1 MTPQE
6 VKVWNW
12 LREGVVP
19 VGWHF
24 RRQVPIDRFVVDFAC
39 LKAMLVIEIDG
50 DQHGRDPA
58 KLAADQ
64 ARDAIL
70 VGRGHRVLRFT
81 NTDVDRRKRVVID
94 TIMAALQNSLPDP
107 HPAASRP
114 PSP

>member
-24 RRQVPIDRFVVDFAC
+24 RRQVPIDRFIVDFAC
-39 LKAMLVIEIDG
+39 LKAMLIVEIDG
-50 DQHGRDPA
+50 EQHGRDPA
-58 KLAADQ
+58 RLAADQ
-64 ARDAIL
+64 ARDATL
-70 VGRGHRVLRFT
+70 GGYGYRVLRFT
-81 NTDVDRRKRVVID
+81 NADVDRRKRVVID
-94 TIMAALQNSLPDP
+94 TVMAALQSSLINP

>member
-39 LKAMLVIEIDG
+39 LKAMLIVEIDG

-58 KLAADQ
+58 RLAADE
-64 ARDAIL
+64 ARDAAL
-70 VGRGHRVLRFT
+70 GGYGHRVLRFT
-81 NTDVDRRKRVVID
+81 NADVDCRKRVVTD
-94 TIMAALQNSLPDP
+94 TVMAALQSSLIDP